1 MFYNCYYI
9 IYYNINNGKKR
20 KQMKKLLLGLLL
32 LLTSCDVEV
41 SKVSKVPNNSITN
54 LCIKRIEIV
63 STVNGRMYMY
73 WIGDEIGGSTYF
85 KINSKKKF
93 NLGEKIYIGTLEEIE
108 GNSKIKTF

>member
-20 KQMKKLLLGLLL
+20 KEMKKLLLGLLL
-32 LLTSCDVEV
+32 LLTSCEIEI
-41 SKVSKVPNNSITN
+41 SKVPNNSITD
-54 LCIKRIEIV
+54 LCIKRIDVTHTI
-63 STVNGRMYMY
+63 NGRLYTY
-73 WIGDEIGGSTYF
+73 WIGDEIGGSVYF
-85 KINSKKKF
+85 KVNSRNKF